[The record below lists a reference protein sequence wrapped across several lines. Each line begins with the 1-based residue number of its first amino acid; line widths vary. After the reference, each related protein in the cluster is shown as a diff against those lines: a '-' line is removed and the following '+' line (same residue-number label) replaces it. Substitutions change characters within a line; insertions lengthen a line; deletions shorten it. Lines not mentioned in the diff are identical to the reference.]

1 MGTLFDQSQRKN
13 NFMTL
18 PYLEEITMVC
28 EDLMKSSN
36 VTMNQAIEIYRIA
49 EYQKRT
55 NHMISDC
62 DAKDEQLAG
71 FGEIANNLV
80 GEIREF
86 TRKDGTFELG
96 LLNAIE
102 NLNL

>member
-1 MGTLFDQSQRKN
+1 MGTLFEQSERLN
-13 NFMTL
+13 VSVTL
-18 PYLEEITMVC
+18 PYLEEITMIC
-28 EDLMKSSN
+28 EDLMKSSK

-71 FGEIANNLV
+71 FGEIAQDLV
-80 GEIREF
+80 GEIKEF

-96 LLNAIE
+96 LHYALKK
-102 NLNL
+102 